1 MKLYAKVVN
10 ENTKACAVGFGNPE
24 DVFKTEKW
32 IVGVNKDGTYVYE
45 ERVTTVRQYYE
56 SLGMTEQEVEQA
68 EDGGWYLAGY
78 APEPVV
84 DPVAEAED
92 FLKALQRQTAIR
104 SIPLDDDAGAL
115 IVAPVCPEWA
125 AGQNYKTGDIL
136 NHNGTAYRVIQDVLS
151 LENQPPD
158 ADGMLAVYRPI
169 SLTSSGTIDD
179 PIPFENGM
187 DVTSGT
193 YYSYNGK
200 VYLAKADMLPCVW
213 PPDTAGLWQ
222 WEEVK

>member
-84 DPVAEAED
+84 DPVAEAEE
-92 FLKALQRQTAIR
+92 FLKALQRQSAIR
-104 SIPLDDDAGAL
+104 SIALDDDASAL

-125 AGQNYKTGDIL
+125 AGQNYKAGDIV
-136 NHNGTAYRVIQDVLS
+136 NRNGTAYRVVQDVLS

-169 SLTSSGTIDD
+169 SLTSSGSIDD

-187 DVTSGT
+187 DVTTGT

-200 VYLAKADMLPCVW
+200 IYLAKADMLPCVW

>member
-10 ENTKACAVGFGNPE
+10 EVTKACAVGFGNPD

-32 IVGVNKDGTYVYE
+32 ITGVKEDGSYIYE
-45 ERVTTVRQYYE
+45 ERTTTIGEYYE
-56 SLGMTEQEVEQA
+56 SLGMTEQDVEQA

-78 APEPVV
+78 APDPVP

-92 FLKALQRQTAIR
+92 FLKALQRQAAIR
-104 SIPLDDDAGAL
+104 SIALDDDASAL

-125 AGQNYKTGDIL
+125 AGQNYKAGDIV
-136 NHNGTAYRVIQDVLS
+136 NRNGTAYRVIQDVLS

-169 SLTSSGTIDD
+169 NLTSSGTIDD

-222 WEEVK
+222 WEEVN

>member
-32 IVGVNKDGTYVYE
+32 IIGVNKDGTYVYE

-104 SIPLDDDAGAL
+104 SIALDDDASAL

-125 AGQNYKTGDIL
+125 AGQNYKAGDIL

-213 PPDTAGLWQ
+213 PPDTPGLWQ

>member
-84 DPVAEAED
+84 DPVAEAEE

-125 AGQNYKTGDIL
+125 AGQNYKAGDIV
-136 NHNGTAYRVIQDVLS
+136 NRNGTAYRVVQDVLS

-213 PPDTAGLWQ
+213 PPDTPGLWQ